1 MVLRNN
7 AGDDLPVNSDGTFQF
22 ATKLASGAGYAVT
35 VAAQPHTPSQT
46 CVVVDGTGGVAGG
59 DVGSVAVT
67 CTVNHYAVGGTV
79 TGLAGTVVLRNNGGD
94 NLVLNAN
101 GGFAF
106 NTTLA
111 SGDSYAVTVQTQPTS
126 RSGRS

>member
-1 MVLRNN
+1 MTVMSVIAALVTMP
-7 AGDDLPVNSDGTFQF
+7 LPIETLHVW
-22 ATKLASGAGYAVT
+22 Y
-35 VAAQPHTPSQT
+35 
-46 CVVVDGTGGVAGG
+46 
-59 DVGSVAVT
+59 
-67 CTVNHYAVGGTV
+67 
-79 TGLAGTVVLRNNGGD
+79 GLAGTVVLRNNGGD